1 MVDFTPLFEGSAN
14 GTITY
19 QGLVL
24 HRRYTLGVGER
35 DVISIR
41 FVSFTE
47 DYVQG
52 LRVSAHNCQVSIERF
67 TEKELVLWTDTAPEQ
82 VQLTITKAKNAA
94 ALTFINVWKDRQH
107 KTMLYALTSSA
118 INVAES
124 ETGGFLLRCSDGSG
138 QPDFGDLVVQIH
150 RQPTS

>member
-1 MVDFTPLFEGSAN
+1 MDFTPLFEGSAN

-24 HRRYTLGVGER
+24 HRRFMLGVAEG

-41 FVSFTE
+41 FVSFTA
-47 DYVQG
+47 DYIQG
-52 LRVSAHNCQVSIERF
+52 LRVSAQNCQVSVERF
-67 TEKELVLWTDTAPEQ
+67 KGKELVLWTDTAPEQ
-82 VQLTITKAKNAA
+82 VRLTIVKAKSLA

-118 INVAES
+118 INVDQS
-124 ETGGFLLRCSDGSG
+124 ETGAVLLRCSDGSG
-138 QPDFGDLVVQIH
+138 QPNFEDLVVQVT
-150 RQPTS
+150 REPAS